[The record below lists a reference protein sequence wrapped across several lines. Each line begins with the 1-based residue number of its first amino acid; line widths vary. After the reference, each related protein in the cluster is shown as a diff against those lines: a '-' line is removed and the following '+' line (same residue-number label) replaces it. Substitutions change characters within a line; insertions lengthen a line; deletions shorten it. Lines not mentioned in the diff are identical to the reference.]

1 MYAGR
6 FGRGAVDSV
15 SGRADTGSTA
25 SLLRLGGVDLTPRQT
40 ELADAALRL
49 LAREGMPAV
58 TFRAV
63 AAESGWSLGA
73 VQKAYAS
80 KSALLA
86 AMFARLREAAQ
97 PRVTTE
103 PGRPTLHEWLVGLF
117 LSIMPLDERRRDLQ
131 LQGSA
136 FTQRAAYDPAVAA
149 AMSLSD
155 NEIRGLLGGLG
166 GGPTWGGCVGGRRRA
181 PPAVGPCCFPGTP
194 AASPPSPGRWTRGRM
209 REALFPVFPEVFMTD
224 PADTADIV
232 LPATSNLEQ
241 ADLHKAY
248 GHTLL
253 RYNLSLIHI

>member
-6 FGRGAVDSV
+6 IGRGAVDPV

-25 SLLRLGGVDLTPRQT
+25 YLLRLGGVDLTPRQT

-155 NEIRGLLGGLG
+155 NEIRGLLGGL
-166 GGPTWGGCVGGRRRA
+166 VRRA
-181 PPAVGPCCFPGTP
+181 QGEGEVSRELDPDDVAWQFLALAEGVSAQLIYEPQPTAVVR
-194 AASPPSPGRWTRGRM
+194 ARVA
-209 REALFPVFPEVFMTD
+209 
-224 PADTADIV
+224 TAVDR
-232 LPATSNLEQ
+232 
-241 ADLHKAY
+241 
-248 GHTLL
+248 LL
-253 RYNLSLIHI
+253 RR

>member
-155 NEIRGLLGGLG
+155 NEIRGLLGGL
-166 GGPTWGGCVGGRRRA
+166 VRRA
-181 PPAVGPCCFPGTP
+181 QGEGEVSRELDPDDVAWQFLALAEGVSAQPIYEPQPTAVVR
-194 AASPPSPGRWTRGRM
+194 ARVA
-209 REALFPVFPEVFMTD
+209 
-224 PADTADIV
+224 TAVDR
-232 LPATSNLEQ
+232 
-241 ADLHKAY
+241 
-248 GHTLL
+248 LL
-253 RYNLSLIHI
+253 RR

>member
-6 FGRGAVDSV
+6 IGRGAVDPV

-25 SLLRLGGVDLTPRQT
+25 YLLRLGGVELTPRQT

-155 NEIRGLLGGLG
+155 NEIRGLLGGL
-166 GGPTWGGCVGGRRRA
+166 VRRA
-181 PPAVGPCCFPGTP
+181 QGEGEVSRELDPDDVAWQFLALAEGVSAQLIYEPQPTAVVR
-194 AASPPSPGRWTRGRM
+194 ARVA
-209 REALFPVFPEVFMTD
+209 
-224 PADTADIV
+224 TAVDR
-232 LPATSNLEQ
+232 
-241 ADLHKAY
+241 
-248 GHTLL
+248 LL
-253 RYNLSLIHI
+253 RR